1 MVKVNFSKIIIK
13 DIEGR
18 EVEADFQKQLGNQL
32 YMQGRDI
39 EECELGK
46 KIYFTPHGE
55 STELTDKEADIVGRA
70 IQGYSYVARS
80 AINSVLAVNP
90 QQ

>member
-1 MVKVNFSKIIIK
+1 MTKVNFSKIVIK

-18 EVEADFQKQLGNQL
+18 DVQADFQRQLGNQL

-46 KIYFTPHGE
+46 RIYFAEGDV
-55 STELTDKEADIVGRA
+55 ELTDKEATIVTQA
-70 IQGYSYVARS
+70 VQGYSYVARI
-80 AINSVLAVNP
+80 AIENAMKGGQP
-90 QQ
+90 

>member
-1 MVKVNFSKIIIK
+1 MVKVNFAKIIIK

-46 KIYFTPHGE
+46 RIYFAEGDV
-55 STELTDKEADIVGRA
+55 ELTDKECAIVKQA
-70 IQGYSYVARS
+70 VQGYSYIARS
-80 AINSVLAVNP
+80 AIENQLKKE
-90 QQ
+90 

>member
-1 MVKVNFSKIIIK
+1 MKVNFAKIIIK

-18 EVEADFQKQLGNQL
+18 NVQADFQRQLGNQL

-46 KIYFTPHGE
+46 RIYFADGE
-55 STELTDKEADIVGRA
+55 LELSEKECAIVRNA
-70 IQGYSYVARS
+70 VQGYSYIART
-80 AINSVLAVNP
+80 AIENQLKKE
-90 QQ
+90 

>member
-1 MVKVNFSKIIIK
+1 MTKVNFSKIIIK

-18 EVEADFQKQLGNQL
+18 DVQADFQKQLGNQL

-46 KIYFTPHGE
+46 RIYFAQGE
-55 STELTDKEADIVGRA
+55 VELSEKECEMVRHFIA
-70 IQGYSYVARS
+70 GYSYIARS
-80 AINSVLAVNP
+80 AIENQLKKE
-90 QQ
+90 

>member
-1 MVKVNFSKIIIK
+1 MAKVNFKQIIIK

-32 YMQGRDI
+32 YMQGRNI

-46 KIYFTPHGE
+46 RIYFAQGDV
-55 STELTDKEADIVGRA
+55 ELSEKECEMVRNAV
-70 IQGYSYVARS
+70 QGYSYIARS
-80 AINSVLAVNP
+80 AIENQLKKE
-90 QQ
+90 

>member
-1 MVKVNFSKIIIK
+1 MKVNFSKIIIK

-18 EVEADFQKQLGNQL
+18 DVQADFQRQLGNQL

-46 KIYFTPHGE
+46 RIYFAQGDV
-55 STELTDKEADIVGRA
+55 ELTDKEAAIVTQA
-70 IQGYSYVARS
+70 VQGYSYVARI
-80 AINSVLAVNP
+80 AIDAVLK
-90 QQ
+90 

>member
-1 MVKVNFSKIIIK
+1 MTKVNFAKIIIK

-18 EVEADFQKQLGNQL
+18 DVQADFQKQLGNQL

-46 KIYFTPHGE
+46 RIYFADGE
-55 STELTDKEADIVGRA
+55 VELTDKECAIVRNA
-70 IQGYSYVARS
+70 VQGYSYIARS
-80 AINSVLAVNP
+80 AIENQLKKE
-90 QQ
+90 

>member
-18 EVEADFQKQLGNQL
+18 DVQADFQKQLGNQL
-32 YMQGRDI
+32 YMQGRNI

-46 KIYFTPHGE
+46 RIYHADGE
-55 STELTDKEADIVGRA
+55 VELSEKECEMVRNYIA
-70 IQGYSYVARS
+70 GYSYVARS
-80 AINSVLAVNP
+80 AIEN
-90 QQ
+90 QIKKE

>member
-1 MVKVNFSKIIIK
+1 MAKVNFKQIIIK

-18 EVEADFQKQLGNQL
+18 EQTADFSKQLGNQL

-46 KIYFTPHGE
+46 RIYFADGE
-55 STELTDKEADIVGRA
+55 LELSEKECAIVRNA
-70 IQGYSYVARS
+70 VQGYSYIART
-80 AINSVLAVNP
+80 AIENQLKKE
-90 QQ
+90 

>member
-1 MVKVNFSKIIIK
+1 MKVNFSKIVIK

-18 EVEADFQKQLGNQL
+18 EVQADFQRQLGNQL

-46 KIYFTPHGE
+46 RIYFAKGDV
-55 STELTDKEADIVGRA
+55 ELTDKEAAIVTQA
-70 IQGYSYVARS
+70 VQGYSYVARI
-80 AINSVLAVNP
+80 AIENAMKGGQP
-90 QQ
+90 

>member
-18 EVEADFQKQLGNQL
+18 EVLADFQKQLGNQL

-46 KIYFTPHGE
+46 RIYFAEGDV
-55 STELTDKEADIVGRA
+55 ELTDKECTIVRNA
-70 IQGYSYVARS
+70 VQGYSYIART
-80 AINSVLAVNP
+80 AIEN
-90 QQ
+90 QIKKE

>member
-1 MVKVNFSKIIIK
+1 MKVNFSKIIIK

-18 EVEADFQKQLGNQL
+18 EVPADFQRQLGNQL

-46 KIYFTPHGE
+46 RIYFAEGDV
-55 STELTDKEADIVGRA
+55 ELTDKESSIVTQA
-70 IQGYSYVARS
+70 VQGYSYVARI
-80 AINSVLAVNP
+80 AIENAMKGGQP
-90 QQ
+90 

>member
-1 MVKVNFSKIIIK
+1 MKVNFSKIIIK

-18 EVEADFQKQLGNQL
+18 EVEADFKRQLGNQL

-46 KIYFTPHGE
+46 RIYFAEGDV
-55 STELTDKEADIVGRA
+55 ELSDKECAIVKQA
-70 IQGYSYVARS
+70 VQGYSYIARS
-80 AINSVLAVNP
+80 AIENQLKKE
-90 QQ
+90 